1 MYAFTRTQ
9 ALVLNSTITFVLL
22 SSSLAAGP
30 VRLEQAQRVTDAFLR
45 TRNVRAQIGSNQLLT
60 VPKDQ
65 GAEKRVTFAG
75 FRQIRGD
82 DGSLLAYI
90 ADLEPRGFVATS
102 ADTGITPIV
111 AYSFR
116 TPFPTSRDSNNPL
129 YLLLKEDMRLRKK
142 ALAQRL
148 ESGGAASEDRW
159 NLYAGGEP
167 GAEVFQQWP
176 QEGATSTGGWLE
188 TAWSQDAPYND
199 LCPLDPADSETSY
212 VGCVATA
219 LAQVVNL
226 HKLCDAHF
234 DADDSYTT
242 FSGMS
247 FDADS
252 ELYDF
257 PSFEELNGYLAEVRH
272 KYESQMDLTDADI
285 AALSFASGIAT
296 QMDYSSRGSGASA
309 YRLPGAL
316 RDKFG
321 FHSAEITGG
330 LSGEYYHVLQD
341 NMINGLPALLSIGPS
356 DSWGGHVIVCDGY
369 NTDGEY
375 HLNFGW
381 GSPHPEEIT
390 EVWYRLPSDL
400 MSDLSIV
407 TEAVLDICPVRP
419 DIKVDKQFLSFYASP
434 EQESVLDTLHIE
446 NTVEGVWIN
455 AISCPP
461 GFVMAR
467 WGEPYSDYVNSF
479 QLQEPGSRTTI
490 YVKFCPQEEQ
500 GYYGTLDI
508 DYSNGKRKRVI
519 LKGYSYVGG
528 TEIPAGDVSGTWSQA
543 ESPYLISGDIEIPDN
558 SELVIEPGVR
568 VVFMGPHGMTVGQN
582 ATLTAEGSAGSP
594 IVFTALNKDVGWRG
608 LRFLDS
614 GGDDTLSYCSLTFSK
629 KNAGLG
635 DDENVGRA
643 NDYFGSEQYYC
654 GGAIYCLYSDVF
666 ISNCIISNNAGDNAG
681 AIYCEASN
689 PRISNVVIAN
699 NVSQG
704 GEIQCGGISTDMW
717 SEPVIKNCTIV
728 NNSPGGIFARSS
740 SGLHITN
747 TILWGNERYQ
757 ILTEEC
763 TPTVSFC
770 DIEQGYEGQ
779 GNIDADPCFF
789 DPTGGIGLDFDAT
802 SANWALRSCSPCINS
817 GAETLLPPTDLAGA
831 SRVNSNIVDI
841 GAYENQS
848 ELPLITIAPSPTVDA
863 GFVLMD
869 TSAIVSLE
877 ITNSGTAEFTV
888 ESLSIDDSEGVFS
901 IGEDIENRPLAPG
914 DSLPVGIRFS
924 PTAERKYTGTLHVH
938 STCSNAP
945 DKQIALQA
953 VGVDGTIVSP
963 ANRGTGM
970 TSGTWAKADS
980 PYVITSD
987 VDIPRGQS
995 LYIEPGVT
1003 VKFAGH
1009 FKITIGYLAT
1019 LRAIGTEAENIVFAA
1034 IDPNEGWFG
1043 MRFVNS
1049 GTDDMLEHCTIEYS
1063 KKPRSGGGG
1072 YENLMGGAILCAGSW
1087 DVEPGYLIPSSPTIK
1102 NCLIAHNRAMFG
1114 GAIMCADDS
1123 EAEITNNRIV
1133 DNKAD
1138 LGGAGMYIAYG
1149 SPVVSNNI
1157 IAHNSAGVVGGGIM
1171 SWISTPSI
1179 KNNTIVRNRPSALHL
1194 ETTTLYPWWPTPP
1207 VPVQNNII
1215 WQNEIHVTEE
1225 VLSSEYD
1232 ITFNDVQGGWNGE
1245 GNIDA
1250 DPFFADAENRDYH
1263 LMSHAG
1269 CWDQAGN
1276 SWIASD
1282 LTSPCIDAGDPAAP
1296 VGNEPAPHG
1305 DRINMG
1311 AYGSTEQASKSF

>member
-1 MYAFTRTQ
+1 MIALPFLDDSDYESMAGGLWLIGTAGARHDDSLLKKRLRTKIGGFGMHVYTRTQ
-9 ALVLNSTITFVLL
+9 TLVLKSIATCFLL
-22 SSSLAAGP
+22 SSALTAGP
-30 VRLEQAQRVTDAFLR
+30 VRIEQAQKVTDAFLR
-45 TRNVRAQIGSNQLLT
+45 TRNVRPQIGSNQLLT
-60 VPKDQ
+60 APKDQ
-65 GAEKRVTFAG
+65 AVEKRVTFAG
-75 FRQIRGD
+75 FREVRGD

-90 ADLEPRGFVATS
+90 ADMEPHGFVVTS
-102 ADTGITPIV
+102 ADTRITPIV

-116 TPFPTSRDSNNPL
+116 TSFPTGRSSNNPL
-129 YLLLKEDMRLRKK
+129 YRLLTEDMRLRKE
-142 ALAQRL
+142 ALLRHLQ
-148 ESGGAASEDRW
+148 SGGAEPQDRW
-159 NLYAGGEP
+159 NLYAGGET

-176 QEGATSTGGWLE
+176 QEDATSTGGWLE
-188 TAWSQDAPYND
+188 TAWNQDAPYND
-199 LCPLDPADSETSY
+199 LCPLDPVDSERSY

-219 LAQVVNL
+219 LAQVVNH
-226 HKLCDAHF
+226 HKLCDAYF

-242 FSGMS
+242 LAGMS

-252 ELYDF
+252 DLYDF
-257 PSFEELNGYLAEVRH
+257 PSFEELNGYLTDIQS
-272 KYESQMDLTDADI
+272 KLESQIDLSDADV
-285 AALSFASGIAT
+285 AAVGFACGIAT
-296 QMDYSSRGSGASA
+296 KMDYSSRGSGASA
-309 YRLPGAL
+309 YGLPGAL

-321 FHSAEITGG
+321 FYSAEITGG
-330 LSGEYYHVLQD
+330 LSGGYRQVLQD
-341 NMINGLPALLSIGPS
+341 NMINGLPALLSIAPS
-356 DSWGGHVIVCDGY
+356 DSWGGHIVVCDGY

-390 EVWYRLPSDL
+390 EVWYHLPTDL
-400 MSDLSIV
+400 MLDLSLV
-407 TEAVLDICPVRP
+407 TEAILNIQPVRP
-419 DIKVDKQFLSFYASP
+419 DIELDPESLSFYAVP
-434 EQESVLDTLHIE
+434 GQESVLKTLHIE
-446 NTVEGVWIN
+446 NSVEGVWIN
-455 AISCPP
+455 SMSCPA

-467 WGEPYSDYVNSF
+467 WGEPYSDYVDSF
-479 QLQEPGSRTTI
+479 QLQGPGSRTSI
-490 YVKFCPQEEQ
+490 YVKFCPEEAR
-500 GYYGTLDI
+500 GYYGTLEI
-508 DYSNGKRKRVI
+508 DYSNGNRKSLI

-528 TEIPAGDVSGTWSQA
+528 TEVPAGQVSGTWSQA
-543 ESPYLISGDIEIPDN
+543 DSPYFVSGNIEIPEH
-558 SELVIEPGVR
+558 SELIIEPGVR
-568 VVFMGPHGMTVGQN
+568 VVFAGAYGMTIAEN
-582 ATLTAEGSAGSP
+582 ARLTAEGSAGSP
-594 IVFTALNKDVGWRG
+594 IVFTALNRDVGWRG

-614 GGDDTLSYCSLTFSK
+614 GGDDTLSYCSLAFSK

-635 DDENVGRA
+635 DGDDVAGA
-643 NDYFGSEQYYC
+643 HDYFGMEQHNC

-666 ISNCIISNNAGDNAG
+666 IANCKISNNVGDNGG

-689 PRISNVVIAN
+689 PRISNVLIAN

-704 GEIQCGGISTDMW
+704 GEIQCGGISTDTW

-728 NNSPGGIFARSS
+728 NNSPGGIFARSW
-740 SGLHITN
+740 GGVHITN

-770 DIEQGYEGQ
+770 DIEEGYEGQ

-817 GAETLLPPTDLAGA
+817 GTDTLLPPTDLAGA

-848 ELPLITIAPSPTVDA
+848 DLPLITIAPSPTVDA

-869 TSAIVSLE
+869 TSTVVSLE
-877 ITNSGTAEFTV
+877 ITNSGTTEFTV
-888 ESLSIDDSEGVFS
+888 EGLSIDDPEGVFS
-901 IGEDIENRPLAPG
+901 IGEEIEDRPLTPG
-914 DSLPVGIRFS
+914 DSIPVGIRFA

-945 DKQIALQA
+945 DKQIALRA

-980 PYVITSD
+980 PYIITSD
-987 VDIPRGQS
+987 IDIPRGRS

-1019 LRAIGTEAENIVFAA
+1019 LRAIGTEAENIVFTA

-1049 GTDDMLEHCTIEYS
+1049 GSDDALEHCTIEYS
-1063 KKPRSGGGG
+1063 KKPRSSGGG
-1072 YENLMGGAILCAGSW
+1072 YENVMGGAILCAGSW
-1087 DVEPGYLIPSSPTIK
+1087 DVEPGYLIPSSPTVK
-1102 NCLIAHNRAMFG
+1102 NCLIRDNRAMFG
-1114 GAIMCADDS
+1114 GAIMCTDDS
-1123 EAEITNNRIV
+1123 EAEITYNRIV

-1149 SPVVSNNI
+1149 SPAISNNV

-1171 SWISTPSI
+1171 NWIATPSI
-1179 KNNTIVRNRPSALHL
+1179 KNNTIVHNRPSALHL
-1194 ETTTLYPWWPTPP
+1194 DTTTLYPW
-1207 VPVQNNII
+1207 
-1215 WQNEIHVTEE
+1215 
-1225 VLSSEYD
+1225 
-1232 ITFNDVQGGWNGE
+1232 
-1245 GNIDA
+1245 
-1250 DPFFADAENRDYH
+1250 
-1263 LMSHAG
+1263 
-1269 CWDQAGN
+1269 
-1276 SWIASD
+1276 
-1282 LTSPCIDAGDPAAP
+1282 
-1296 VGNEPAPHG
+1296 
-1305 DRINMG
+1305 
-1311 AYGSTEQASKSF
+1311 